1 MNAILNDMSCYLY
14 RLASLLPLSKYLIE
28 TGEKEPPYLHKMLL
42 LSGRPKSFVRQKSYR
57 SELQKLIITPPGE
70 NVSGYVEGWENGLV
84 LSFSILRESS
94 GGRHV
99 PVCLEQPL
107 EYDAVPGLLLMNI
120 GLDIMEKLGGD
131 ARQRMKANILFQDL
145 LLSLFEGCSG
155 SNESVQERAITK
167 SVEYMHRNYKLSV
180 NRERLAEVA
189 GMSVDYYSK
198 IFKKQLGKT
207 PVEFLTEI
215 RLKHAKQALL
225 STKDSFR
232 AIAQSVGYADEFYF
246 SRKFRTATGLSPSQ
260 YVRRVK
266 AADRIVPLQHHLT
279 GHMLALGIEPYAALI
294 NGYYPVEL
302 KKTREIGTF
311 RPDLDKLTAAEPDVI
326 LTCEVYDEETSVKAR
341 MFEHIAETVTIPFF
355 DDWRTQLR
363 KVAITTGREEAA
375 EDWLMQYE
383 LKAQKMRADLAS
395 FTEGKSLLI
404 VGVGNGSLCLFGH
417 RNVGAVVYGDLGLQ
431 APEDLGDI
439 RLYREI
445 SYGEI
450 YGYNTDILLF
460 ASFRND
466 GSPLTKMSI
475 REMMQRIQ
483 EDPRW
488 MEMRAVRSGR
498 VYSLFEHQHLY
509 TLYSAYSHNLL
520 LDKLWELW
528 RTDLSK

>member
-14 RLASLLPLSKYLIE
+14 RLASLLPLSEYLIE
-28 TGEKEPPYLHKMLL
+28 TGEKEPSYLHKMLL
-42 LSGRPKSFVRQKSYR
+42 LSGKPKPSVRQKGYR
-57 SELQKLIITPPGE
+57 SEIQKLIITPPGAAI
-70 NVSGYVEGWENGLV
+70 SGYAEGWENGLV

-94 GGRHV
+94 GGRFV

-107 EYDAVPGLLLMNI
+107 EYDGVPGLLLMNI

-145 LLSLFEGCSG
+145 LLSLLEGFSG
-155 SNESVQERAITK
+155 GNESVQEQAITK
-167 SVEYMHRNYKLSV
+167 SVEYMHRNYKSGV

-198 IFKKQLGKT
+198 MFKKQLGKT
-207 PVEFLTEI
+207 PAQFLTEI

-246 SRKFRTATGLSPSQ
+246 SRKFRTVTGVSPSQ
-260 YVRRVK
+260 YVRRVR
-266 AADRIVPLQHHLT
+266 AADRIVSLQHHLT
-279 GHMLALGIEPYAALI
+279 GHLLALGIEPYAALI
-294 NGYYPVEL
+294 NGYYPLEL
-302 KKTREIGTF
+302 KRTKEIGSF

-326 LTCEVYDEETSVKAR
+326 LTCEVYDEETSQKAR
-341 MFEHIAETVTIPFF
+341 MFEHIAETVTIPFS

-363 KVAITTGREEAA
+363 KVAITTGREEVA
-375 EDWLMQYE
+375 EDWLKQYE
-383 LKAQKMRADLAS
+383 LKALKMRTDLVS

-404 VGVGNGSLCLFGH
+404 VGIGNGSLCLFGH
-417 RNVGAVVYGDLGLQ
+417 RNVGAVIYGDLGLQ
-431 APEDLGDI
+431 APAALGDI
-439 RLYREI
+439 QIYREI

-450 YGYNTDILLF
+450 YDYNPDILLF

-466 GSPLTKMSI
+466 GSPLTEQGI
-475 REMMQRIQ
+475 REMVQRIKA
-483 EDPRW
+483 DPRW
-488 MEMRAVRSGR
+488 MDMRAVRSGR
-498 VYSLFEHQHLY
+498 VYSLFEQQHLY
-509 TLYSAYSHNLL
+509 TLYTAYSHNLL